1 MQIIGFVVLSLLSSM
16 VMASNVVDCEKAMT
30 TIEINQCAKLELE
43 SAQDTLNQYYQ
54 ASLKRHQEDKELVSA
69 IETSQ
74 ADWQTYMESQCG
86 AVFTQWR
93 DGTIRGVVTLSCKT
107 TLTKQRTHQLW
118 QYFLTYMDST
128 PPILPEPEL

>member
-1 MQIIGFVVLSLLSSM
+1 MRIIGFVVLSLLSLM
-16 VMASNVVDCEKAMT
+16 VMASNVVDCENAMT

-54 ASLKRHQEDKELVSA
+54 ASLERYQEDKELVSA

-74 ADWQTYMESQCG
+74 ADWQAYLESHCG

-107 TLTKQRTHQLW
+107 MLTKQRTHQLW

>member
-1 MQIIGFVVLSLLSSM
+1 MRIIGFVVLSLLSSM
-16 VMASNVVDCEKAMT
+16 VMASTVVDCENAMT

-54 ASLKRHQEDKELVSA
+54 ASLERYQEDKELVSA

-74 ADWQTYMESQCG
+74 ADWQTYLESQCG

-93 DGTIRGVVTLSCKT
+93 DGSIRGVVTLSCKT